1 MMDSS
6 STVLGR
12 RLKTRIEAELDVR
25 SKAVLAG
32 TPADHA
38 AYREGVGYL
47 RALRNVIEWMDVAE
61 NLDETN
67 QRGR

>member
-1 MMDSS
+1 MD
-6 STVLGR
+6 T
-12 RLKTRIEAELDVR
+12 R
-25 SKAVLAG
+25 SKSVLAG
-32 TPADHA
+32 TPDNYA

-67 QRGR
+67 QRGRT